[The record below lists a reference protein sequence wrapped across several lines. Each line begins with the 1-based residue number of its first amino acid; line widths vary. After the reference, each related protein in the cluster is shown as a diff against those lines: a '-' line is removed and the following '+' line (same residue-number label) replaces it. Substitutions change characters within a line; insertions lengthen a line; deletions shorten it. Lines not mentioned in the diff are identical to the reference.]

1 MNEIDIETCARCG
14 GAVRVIASIEDA
26 AVIKQILAHR
36 ERGSKDTA
44 GLSAPG
50 PRAASVTGVT
60 MRLAIL

>member
-50 PRAASVTGVT
+50 PRAAAT
-60 MRLAIL
+60 